1 MKWLVMALL
10 LFVLQIATVILIEYR
25 RPSKAIA
32 WLVILFVLPLVGFLF
47 YYFVAKEYSH
57 RRFARH
63 EGSTDLDLL
72 KEQLTH
78 RCGQRLRET
87 SFEQINGEENP
98 LHDMLKTI
106 PNAPITACNETTVF
120 AEGAEAFEAML
131 KAMAEAKN
139 HIHIEFYI
147 VRDDDLGSRLQ
158 HLMIEKA
165 KQGVKVRLL
174 YDGIGSHR
182 LGKDYLKRL
191 RDAGVETGCFLP
203 PLRSFFDQRINYR
216 NHRKIVVVDG
226 KVGFFGGLN
235 VGDEYIGNDSKIG
248 YWRDTHFRIMGD
260 AVCWL
265 QYTFVADW
273 HFVKGRLLTEDEFF
287 PMQANHGEEW
297 VQVLKCG
304 PDEPRNRI
312 PELLFTCMVSAK
324 KRIYVESPYLIPDP
338 GMLMALKTAAIH
350 GVDVRIIIPTVP
362 DTMIVYCATLSYAQE
377 LLNAGVRI
385 YRYKKGFIH
394 AKVFVADHLAFSGS
408 TNMDMRS
415 FYGQFEINA
424 VFFDGKVVNRLV
436 EDFYTDL
443 KESKEMSLSDFEK
456 RPTMQKLKEAFAR
469 LLSPLF

>member
-1 MKWLVMALL
+1 MADTTQLLDELYPREMEVADAQVPELVDALL
-10 LFVLQIATVILIEYR
+10 SAYPDKDFLYIRLADKWAVRVADDIVGTDGPGRLIVRRIVEY
-25 RPSKAIA
+25 
-32 WLVILFVLPLVGFLF
+32 
-47 YYFVAKEYSH
+47 
-57 RRFARH
+57 ARSD
-63 EGSTDLDLL
+63 GRLLDLL
-72 KEQLTH
+72 GLAWSDKP
-78 RCGQRLRET
+78 G
-87 SFEQINGEENP
+87 N
-98 LHDMLKTI
+98 LK
-106 PNAPITACNETTVF
+106 
-120 AEGAEAFEAML
+120 L